1 MAGAIHDMERRL
13 AESNPHAGP
22 NVKTDD
28 FKQQPPSVKP
38 AGKRRRTSPAPR
50 KTVEDTKTAAETPSQ
65 QAEETRRPH
74 VGRPFCIIPKPTWQE
89 LAHAAL
95 PQLLQATGLL
105 ILIIVSL
112 LARQTALAVICLLG
126 LLAFVGW
133 RLATYDWTPMET
145 VRRTIEHGYGVAVV
159 RLLNA
164 DDMNQPVRVIT
175 DGGQYVAWYTD
186 GRESRVHAAIL
197 IVNKGRIA
205 LTTPDMGILPTLG
218 ETI

>member
-1 MAGAIHDMERRL
+1 MAEAINEMERRL

-22 NVKTDD
+22 NAKTED

-65 QAEETRRPH
+65 QAEETWQPH
-74 VGRPFCIIPKPTWQE
+74 AGRPFCIIPKPTWQE
-89 LAHAAL
+89 MAHAAL
-95 PQLLQATGLL
+95 PQLLQA
-105 ILIIVSL
+105 V
-112 LARQTALAVICLLG
+112 CLLG

-175 DGGQYVAWYTD
+175 EGGQYVAWYTD
-186 GRESRVHAAIL
+186 GRESRIHTAIL

-205 LTTPDMGILPTLG
+205 LTTPDMGILPTLR

>member
-1 MAGAIHDMERRL
+1 MTPVPTVSETETPCREIGNL
-13 AESNPHAGP
+13 
-22 NVKTDD
+22 
-28 FKQQPPSVKP
+28 PPS
-38 AGKRRRTSPAPR
+38 G
-50 KTVEDTKTAAETPSQ
+50 
-65 QAEETRRPH
+65 
-74 VGRPFCIIPKPTWQE
+74 GRE
-89 LAHAAL
+89 
-95 PQLLQATGLL
+95 
-105 ILIIVSL
+105 VN
-112 LARQTALAVICLLG
+112 CLLG

-175 DGGQYVAWYTD
+175 EGGQYVAWYTD
-186 GRESRVHAAIL
+186 GRESRIHTAIL

-205 LTTPDMGILPTLG
+205 LTTPDMGILPTLR

>member
-1 MAGAIHDMERRL
+1 MAEAINEMERRL

-22 NVKTDD
+22 NAKTED
-28 FKQQPPSVKP
+28 FNQQPPSVKP
-38 AGKRRRTSPAPR
+38 AGKRHRTSPAPR
-50 KTVEDTKTAAETPSQ
+50 KTDEDTKT
-65 QAEETRRPH
+65 EETWQTQT
-74 VGRPFCIIPKPTWQE
+74 GRPFYIIPKPTWQE

-95 PQLLQATGLL
+95 PQLLQAAGLL

-112 LARQTALAVICLLG
+112 LARQTALAVICLLA
-126 LLAFVGW
+126 LIAFVGW

-145 VRRTIEHGYGVAVV
+145 VRRTIEHGYGVAVI

-175 DGGQYVAWYTD
+175 EGGQYVAWYTD
-186 GRESRVHAAIL
+186 GRESRIHTAIL

-205 LTTPDMGILPTLG
+205 LTTPDMGILPTLR

>member
-1 MAGAIHDMERRL
+1 M
-13 AESNPHAGP
+13 
-22 NVKTDD
+22 
-28 FKQQPPSVKP
+28 
-38 AGKRRRTSPAPR
+38 
-50 KTVEDTKTAAETPSQ
+50 
-65 QAEETRRPH
+65 
-74 VGRPFCIIPKPTWQE
+74 
-89 LAHAAL
+89 
-95 PQLLQATGLL
+95 
-105 ILIIVSL
+105 
-112 LARQTALAVICLLG
+112 AVICLLG

-175 DGGQYVAWYTD
+175 EGGQYVTWYTD
-186 GRESRVHAAIL
+186 GRESRIHTAIL

-205 LTTPDMGILPTLG
+205 LTTPDMGILPTLR

>member
-1 MAGAIHDMERRL
+1 MAEAINEMERRL

-22 NVKTDD
+22 NAKTED
-28 FKQQPPSVKP
+28 FKQQPPSGKP
-38 AGKRRRTSPAPR
+38 AGKRHRTSPTPR
-50 KTVEDTKTAAETPSQ
+50 KTDEDTKTAAETPSQ
-65 QAEETRRPH
+65 QAEETWQTQT
-74 VGRPFCIIPKPTWQE
+74 GRPFCIIPKPTWKE

-95 PQLLQATGLL
+95 PQLLQAVGLL
-105 ILIIVSL
+105 ILVIVSL
-112 LARQTALAVICLLG
+112 LARQTALAVICLLA
-126 LLAFVGW
+126 LIAFVGW
-133 RLATYDWTPMET
+133 RLATYGWTPMET

-175 DGGQYVAWYTD
+175 EGGQYVAWYTD
-186 GRESRVHAAIL
+186 GKENRIHTAIL

-218 ETI
+218 ATI

>member
-1 MAGAIHDMERRL
+1 MAGAINEMERRL

-22 NVKTDD
+22 NVKTED

-65 QAEETRRPH
+65 QAEETWQPH
-74 VGRPFCIIPKPTWQE
+74 AGRPFCIIPKPTWQE
-89 LAHAAL
+89 MAHAAL
-95 PQLLQATGLL
+95 PQLLQAVGLL
-105 ILIIVSL
+105 ILVIVSL

-164 DDMNQPVRVIT
+164 DDMNQPVRVVSGSGRYAVWYA
-175 DGGQYVAWYTD
+175 DGKADRIHT
-186 GRESRVHAAIL
+186 AIL

-205 LTTPDMGILPTLG
+205 LTTPNMDILSTM
-218 ETI
+218 EATV

>member
-1 MAGAIHDMERRL
+1 M
-13 AESNPHAGP
+13 
-22 NVKTDD
+22 
-28 FKQQPPSVKP
+28 KP
-38 AGKRRRTSPAPR
+38 AGKHRRTSPAPR

-65 QAEETRRPH
+65 QAEETWQPQT
-74 VGRPFCIIPKPTWQE
+74 GRPFCIIPKPTWQE

-95 PQLLQATGLL
+95 PQLLQAVGLL
-105 ILIIVSL
+105 ILVIVSL

-175 DGGQYVAWYTD
+175 EGGQYVAWYTD
-186 GRESRVHAAIL
+186 GRESRIHTAIL

-205 LTTPDMGILPTLG
+205 LTTPDMGILPTLR

>member
-1 MAGAIHDMERRL
+1 MAGAINEMERRL

-22 NVKTDD
+22 NVKTED

-50 KTVEDTKTAAETPSQ
+50 KTVEDTKTAAEPLRSRPEKPDGLMSGGRS
-65 QAEETRRPH
+65 ASFRNPHGRRW
-74 VGRPFCIIPKPTWQE
+74 T
-89 LAHAAL
+89 HAAL
-95 PQLLQATGLL
+95 PQLLQAVGLL

-145 VRRTIEHGYGVAVV
+145 VRRPSNMVTV
-159 RLLNA
+159 
-164 DDMNQPVRVIT
+164 
-175 DGGQYVAWYTD
+175 
-186 GRESRVHAAIL
+186 
-197 IVNKGRIA
+197 
-205 LTTPDMGILPTLG
+205 
-218 ETI
+218 